1 VTASEPPPVPARE
14 VLLSRPVRALGVL
27 LGLAVAV
34 ELVPA
39 LARLRLFGERPARV
53 STANPLAPLP
63 SASVGAAL
71 IAAESENRG
80 AVAAVGPHARGP
92 IAAAAEAEPLPEGKN
107 APPLPLE
114 DPSGH
119 ALDAFYAV
127 LARADAK
134 EPRAIARIAHFGD
147 SLIVSDFVSGT
158 LRRSFQRR
166 FGDAGHGFVLM
177 ANAWPSYFHWDVD
190 RYATGGWEVSR
201 IVGPYAADGWYGLG
215 GVSFSADKNVLA
227 RVGTASDG
235 AFGRNVSRFVVAYVD
250 DPAGGRFQIR
260 VDGVDREVV
269 DTRATEKRSRFHE
282 VALPDGAH
290 ELEVQTL
297 AGKSRLFGVVLER
310 EGPGVV
316 LDALGVQGARI
327 RFLDKQDDAHWA
339 EQLRWRRP
347 DLVVYEFGANE
358 SGDGFVYS
366 MEDFHRTMREVLEQT
381 RRALPTSSCL
391 VVATMDRAA
400 KQGDEIVSVRVVPA
414 LVEEQRK
421 VALEL
426 GCAFF
431 DTYHAMGGKGSMP
444 IWVRRGLGQA
454 DLTHPTGAGA
464 ERLGNWIYGAI
475 MRGYSDFR
483 ARPASAAPSGNSS
496 Q

>member
-1 VTASEPPPVPARE
+1 MTAPEPPPAPARD
-14 VLLSRPVRALGVL
+14 VFSSRPVRALAVL
-27 LGLAVAV
+27 LGLAVCV

-39 LARLRLFGERPARV
+39 LARLRLFGPRPVRA
-53 STANPLAPLP
+53 SPAAAALAPLP
-63 SASVGAAL
+63 SASVGATRL
-71 IAAESENRG
+71 DAESENEG
-80 AVAAVGPHARGP
+80 AVAAARTHARGP
-92 IAAAAEAEPLPEGKN
+92 IATVEAEALPEGKN

-114 DPSGH
+114 DPTGH
-119 ALDAFYAV
+119 ALDTFYAE

-134 EPRAIARIAHFGD
+134 EPHAVVRVAHFGD

-158 LRRSFQRR
+158 LRRALQRR

-177 ANAWPSYFHWDVD
+177 ANAWPSYFHWDVE

-215 GVSFSADKNVLA
+215 GVSFSAEKNVLT
-227 RVGTASDG
+227 RVGTTKNGD
-235 AFGRNVSRFVVAYVD
+235 FGRNVARFVVAYAE
-250 DPAGGRFQIR
+250 DPTGGRFELR
-260 VDGVDREVV
+260 VDGVTRGIV
-269 DTRATEKRSRFHE
+269 DTRAPEKRSRFYE
-282 VALPDGAH
+282 LTVPDGPH
-290 ELEVQTL
+290 ELEVQTI
-297 AGKSRLFGVVLER
+297 AGKSRLFGIVLER

-347 DLVVYEFGANE
+347 NLVVYEFGANE

-366 MEDFHRTMREVLEQT
+366 MEDFHRTMSDVLAQT
-381 RRALPTSSCL
+381 QRALPESSCL
-391 VVATMDRAA
+391 VIGTMDRAA

-421 VALEL
+421 VAVER

-464 ERLGNWIYGAI
+464 DRLGNWIYGALL
-475 MRGYSDFR
+475 RGYSAFR
-483 ARPASAAPSGNSS
+483 ARPAGTPKPSHSS